1 MGTYIIRRLFGL
13 IPILI
18 GISIIVFL
26 IMRMLPGD
34 VAAMILMGGGED
46 TTSGVSA
53 EAVEALREQLGLNA
67 PLWKQYL
74 DWMWGIVRLDAGVSL
89 WTQRPVFD
97 EIFSRLPLTLE
108 LAVMGL
114 VLSLVIAIPVGVI
127 SALKQNS
134 WVDYL
139 FRSLS
144 IAGLAVPGFWL
155 ATMLILGLTLWF
167 NWTPPLGYV
176 GLTQDPWKN
185 IQQLFLPAI
194 VIGYSNA
201 AVIARMTRSAM
212 LEVLREDYVRTAW
225 AKGLNLR
232 SILSVHALRNA
243 MLPILTL
250 AAIELGHL
258 LSGTVVME
266 TIFTLPGIGRYLIDA
281 IFHRDYPVV
290 QAIILLMGVLFVTLN
305 LLVDILYGVLDPR
318 IRYS

>member
-1 MGTYIIRRLFGL
+1 MGSYILRRLFGM

-53 EAVEALREQLGLNA
+53 EAVEELREQLGLNA
-67 PLWKQYL
+67 PLWQQYTS
-74 DWMWGIVRLDAGVSL
+74 WIWGILRLDAGVSL
-89 WTQRPVFD
+89 WTQKPVFD
-97 EIFSRLPLTLE
+97 EIFNRLPLTLE

-114 VLSLVIAIPVGVI
+114 TLSLVIAIPVGII

-139 FRSLS
+139 FRSFS

-155 ATMLILGLTLWF
+155 ATMLILCLTIWF
-167 NWTPPLGYV
+167 SWTPPLGYV

-201 AVIARMTRSAM
+201 AIIARMTRSAM
-212 LEVLREDYVRTAW
+212 LEVMREDYVRTAW
-225 AKGLNLR
+225 AKGLSLR

-290 QAIILLMGVLFVTLN
+290 QAIILLMGVMFVTLN

>member
-46 TTSGVSA
+46 STSGVSA
-53 EAVEALREQLGLNA
+53 EAVAELREQLGLNA

-89 WTQRPVFD
+89 WTQKPVFD
-97 EIFSRLPLTLE
+97 EIFARLPLTLE

-139 FRSLS
+139 FRSFS
-144 IAGLAVPGFWL
+144 IMGLAVPGFWL
-155 ATMLILGLTLWF
+155 ATMLILGLTVFF

-176 GLTQDPWKN
+176 GLTQDPMKN
-185 IQQLFLPAI
+185 LQQLFLPAI

>member
-1 MGTYIIRRLFGL
+1 MGTYIIRRLLGL

-46 TTSGVSA
+46 STSGASA
-53 EAVEALREQLGLNA
+53 EAVAELREQLGLNA

-89 WTQRPVFD
+89 WTQKPVFD

-114 VLSLVIAIPVGVI
+114 ILSLVIAIPVGVI

-139 FRSLS
+139 FRSFS
-144 IAGLAVPGFWL
+144 IMGLAIPGFWL
-155 ATMLILGLTLWF
+155 ATMLILGLTVFF

>member
-46 TTSGVSA
+46 STSGVSA
-53 EAVEALREQLGLNA
+53 EAVAELREQLGLNA
-67 PLWKQYL
+67 PLWKQYI

-89 WTQRPVFD
+89 WTQKPVFD

-114 VLSLVIAIPVGVI
+114 LLSLVIAIPVGVI

-139 FRSLS
+139 FRSFS
-144 IAGLAVPGFWL
+144 IMGLAIPGFWL
-155 ATMLILGLTLWF
+155 ATMLILGLTVFF

-201 AVIARMTRSAM
+201 AIIARMTRSAM

>member
-46 TTSGVSA
+46 STSGASA
-53 EAVEALREQLGLNA
+53 EAVAQLRDQLGLNA

-74 DWMWGIVRLDAGVSL
+74 DWMWGILHLDAGVSL
-89 WTQRPVFD
+89 WTQKPVFD

-114 VLSLVIAIPVGVI
+114 VMSLVIAIPVGVI

-139 FRSLS
+139 FRSFS
-144 IAGLAVPGFWL
+144 IMGLAIPGFWL
-155 ATMLILGLTLWF
+155 ATMLILCLTIFF

-185 IQQLFLPAI
+185 MQQLFLPAI

>member
-46 TTSGVSA
+46 STSGVSA
-53 EAVEALREQLGLNA
+53 EAVAELREQLGLNA
-67 PLWKQYL
+67 PLWKQYV

-89 WTQRPVFD
+89 WTQKPVFD

-114 VLSLVIAIPVGVI
+114 LLSLVIAIPVGVI

-139 FRSLS
+139 FRSFS
-144 IAGLAVPGFWL
+144 IMGLAIPGFWL
-155 ATMLILGLTLWF
+155 ATMLILGLTVFF

-201 AVIARMTRSAM
+201 AIIARMTRSAM

>member
-46 TTSGVSA
+46 STSGASA
-53 EAVEALREQLGLNA
+53 EAVAALREQLGLNA
-67 PLWKQYL
+67 PLWQQYL
-74 DWMWGIVRLDAGVSL
+74 EWMWGIVRLDAGQSL

-97 EIFSRLPLTLE
+97 EIMSRLPLTLE
-108 LAVMGL
+108 LAMMGL
-114 VLSLVIAIPVGVI
+114 ILSLLIAIPVGVI
-127 SALKQNS
+127 SALKQNT

-139 FRSLS
+139 FRSFS

-155 ATMLILGLTLWF
+155 ATMLILCLTMWF
-167 NWTPPLGYV
+167 HWTPPLGYV
-176 GLTQDPWKN
+176 GLTQNPWKN
-185 IQQLFLPAI
+185 LQQLFLPAI

-232 SILSVHALRNA
+232 SILTVHALRNA

-290 QAIILLMGVLFVTLN
+290 QAIILLMGVLFVSLN